1 MDSFAPAAVAVMS
14 HSLKQALSGI
24 FGSIS
29 LTAWLCVLLPQ
40 LVANYKAES
49 SDGLSMAFLIVWLL
63 GDVCN
68 LVGALLTKLAPSAI
82 ALAAYFCFLD
92 IVLIAQTSYYKAK
105 AARRRASSERES
117 LIDADEICERSRL
130 LGRRRSS
137 ADIPGSLIRHEIHR
151 ESALEPIRKVVAGE
165 DETRERHPWLNNM
178 LGLMAVY
185 IVGFLGWFVS
195 YKAGAWNGDE
205 GYPEDG
211 TNVPVHVGESDVKA
225 KVGLALGYVSAIL
238 YLCARIPQI
247 LKNYREKSCEG
258 MDADDSYKLTWSDEH
273 LCLGL
278 SLLFFML
285 SLTGNLTYG
294 LSLLAYSQ
302 QKEYLITAVPW
313 LLGSLGTMV
322 EDSTI
327 FVQFRI
333 YGDNARL
340 STFDQ

>member
-68 LVGALLTKLAPSAI
+68 LAGALLTKLAPSAI

-92 IVLIAQTSYYKAK
+92 MILIAQTSYYKAK

-117 LIDADEICERSRL
+117 LIDEDETCERSRL

-151 ESALEPIRKVVAGE
+151 ESALEPIRKVVTGE
-165 DETRERHPWLNNM
+165 DETRERRPWLNNM

-211 TNVPVHVGESDVKA
+211 TNVPVPIGESDLKA

-247 LKNYREKSCEG
+247 LKNYREKSCE
-258 MDADDSYKLTWSDEH
+258 
-273 LCLGL
+273 GL